1 MPAWRKLFALLG
13 VWWLSVTVV
22 CAATPVG
29 TAIVNQAIMTYIDQA
44 TGELVELRS
53 NTSNI
58 TVAKLAQFELLSSSD
73 TQAYAG
79 SRVVFLHTLS
89 NLGNVDGRY
98 ALSVENLLADDGD
111 LINLLL
117 YVDVNQNGVIEP
129 GEPIADA
136 EVALEPGD
144 ALSLIVTGVVPPEL
158 KGEAEI
164 QVELHARSIDTEL
177 APQSNI
183 DSVYV
188 EPEADIELSL
198 NSSTSCDQSVTTGD
212 VINYQFL
219 AKNITNTLPD
229 TQTIILDGEAKDG
242 VIMQVELPNA
252 LQLKKEAF
260 LDVMGFQAIAMV
272 QDAGDGDQWMRYDH
286 WTEESDITKLA
297 LLVPAEEFAL
307 NEPVSVAFSMVVKSL
322 DASITD
328 YVVGSVIAS
337 NRSDASLHSIRS
349 CFDAIAFAE
358 ASPISIR
365 FVEPLIEL
373 QRENIVPDFDADT
386 VFQDASVYRLNVQTD
401 SEDSFLRLGSDG
413 SSTQVD
419 YTLAGQ
425 GVYVELDAIVHSDQI
440 ITADSGA
447 DFVVV
452 SVSSA
457 LTGDNTELLLRETAT
472 NSNRYRSIRPILL
485 SSQLRA
491 DGSYCPGGKSGA
503 LPTTPDYESDVDICV
518 LQSDFDDKLNVSFVD
533 EPTGAVYSDL
543 ALVEPISRVFDST
556 SLVGVANAQVTLFK
570 GDTVVT
576 DPISDE
582 AIILITDSEGRY
594 SLPRLLPGSNYRIEV
609 QPPSSHVFPSTVSAE
624 RFTSYQVSNLSYGV
638 EGFNAQGGGEFSVQS
653 GEAPPVVD
661 IPLDPENRNTLL
673 QVEKSADVNAVEL
686 GDTVAYSIKVINRS
700 TGELSN
706 VAVID
711 NPAYG
716 FRFVPG
722 SASFNGDRIADPQ
735 RLKSPTDGAIAN
747 DSGAAVNTSLRFI
760 VSQIAAES
768 EGVLRYRMQ
777 ATAGAA
783 DGVEEGVNRA
793 NGNANTVSGLLL
805 STPTS
810 VATVKIERSGV
821 LSDQAILFG
830 KVYVDSSCD
839 NIQNQGEW
847 PIAGVRLYM
856 QDGTFVVTDE
866 DGQFSLYGLQPGL
879 HVLKLDSTTL
889 PQGLVLK
896 PTDTRQAADP
906 DSRFVEL
913 SAGDFHRADFAAYCP
928 QQNAAHVFDE
938 LKKRNADL
946 RNAWLLNEA
955 SQYNLD
961 GAHAAQDERKRADTD
976 GDLSHGLLGF
986 RRDLSDQAKL
996 PDALG
1001 LGLAGDSTT
1010 ENQQRDQSETPVK
1023 MGDPQELVKTITL
1036 EQAKAGT
1043 WLWPHNDLSW
1053 DGRFMVVVRE
1063 GITPVLYVNDVAI
1076 DGSQIGERIVNRQS
1090 QAQLV
1095 AWYGVRLL
1103 PGSNRVEVRGVDP
1116 FGNERILASSVF
1128 KKPSA
1133 GVRLLLRSS
1142 QDTLEADGG
1151 RSVIPIE
1158 ISISDAFNNPA
1169 SGVYFVTLSSTGG
1182 DFVEADLQP
1191 TQPGLQVRVEN
1202 GRGLVHLRSTEQ
1214 TGNVSVQA
1222 STGALDGS
1230 LNVVQIAAARPL
1242 IGAGLIDI
1250 GGQWN
1255 RVDKGAAANIDL
1267 EDEFTT
1273 DARAAL
1279 FLKGR
1284 IKNDYQLTLSYD
1296 SDKNKSVDVLRD
1308 LNPNEHYATYGDSSL
1323 RGVEAQSRSKLYLKI
1338 EKNRN
1343 SLMWGDY
1350 ITDNY
1355 SNHDDLAR
1363 VQRTLTG
1370 INSVLA
1376 NDKTRL
1382 QIFAADEN
1390 TVNKSEEIP
1399 GNGTTMLYQL
1409 QGAPAVVN
1417 SEYVE
1422 RIVRDR
1428 FNTGLVISSETLQR
1442 YTDYELDYV
1451 TGNIQFRDVIPTVDE
1466 NLNPVSIRIS
1476 YDTQGSGDKYLV
1488 SGLRLLH
1495 EFNPN
1500 LSLAFSVTDDQNPLD
1515 GYTIGGVTAI
1525 AKLTHNTKLTATAA
1539 VQTHNDGRSD
1549 GNAQRAT
1556 ISHNWHGRRDYRTV
1570 MTWARASA
1578 NFDNAAAGISAGR
1591 DEWRIEHR
1599 HPINNTLKAR
1609 ANITHSVSAIDQSSY
1624 SSAGLEFDKTF
1635 TNWSLSFGG
1644 RHIQNK
1650 DRSQK
1655 YTFNTMLVGMEKRF
1669 SIGKSRRGS
1678 IGFDYEQAIGNS
1690 GRHRLGLSARL
1701 QLHKNISSYAR
1712 YELDKGILSH
1722 SVSQG
1727 SGNRL
1732 FTFGVESDVL
1742 PHTTLYSEYRLR
1754 GNYSG
1759 ESMETA
1765 SGIRGRYELKP
1776 KLTLS
1781 PSFEVINVMEG
1792 QGAQDSIALSLGIT
1806 DKRNINR
1813 KLSAQAELRET
1824 ESTRYYGFRGSI
1836 AQRLS
1841 TDWTGLVR
1849 EEFTRQTPDTGQLT
1863 SRHRFTLGLANRP
1876 KRNNTYHALYMAN
1889 WKMDYGPEDGMDK
1902 ESFLLSTHQ
1911 NRQIADNATLS
1922 GRFGARWSRT
1932 LFDSGAQRSHVVL
1945 GDLRASF
1952 HINRRWELDLRGG
1965 WLGTG
1970 GPGDGKYSA
1979 GLGVSW
1985 IADRNLRLGINY
1997 NAVGFKEEDLDEQGY
2012 NAQGL
2017 RLGLQLKFDED
2028 WFRWLE

>member
-1 MPAWRKLFALLG
+1 MPAWRKLLALLG
-13 VWWLSVTVV
+13 VWWLSVTIV

-58 TVAKLAQFELLSSSD
+58 TVAQLAQFELQSSSD
-73 TQAYAG
+73 TQTYAG

-136 EVALEPGD
+136 EVTLEPGE

-158 KGEAEI
+158 QGEAQI
-164 QVELHARSIDTEL
+164 QVELHARSLDAEL
-177 APQSNI
+177 PPQSNI
-183 DSVYV
+183 DSIFV
-188 EPEADIELSL
+188 EPEADIELNL
-198 NSSTSCDQSVTTGD
+198 ISSTSCNQSVSTGD

-219 AKNITNTLPD
+219 AKNVTNTLPD
-229 TQTIILDGEAKDG
+229 SQTIILDGETRDG
-242 VIMQVELPNA
+242 VIMQVNLPDA
-252 LQLKKEAF
+252 LQLKKEEF
-260 LDVMGFQAIAMV
+260 LDVVGFQAIAMV
-272 QDAGDGDQWMRYDH
+272 QDAGDGDQWMRYEH
-286 WTEESDITKLA
+286 WTENSNITKLA
-297 LLVPAEEFAL
+297 LLVPSEEFAL
-307 NEPVSVAFSMVVKSL
+307 NELVSVAFSMVVKSI
-322 DASITD
+322 DTSVKD
-328 YVVGSVIAS
+328 YVVGSVISS
-337 NRSDASLHSIRS
+337 NRGDASLHTIRS
-349 CFDAIAFAE
+349 CFDAIAFSA
-358 ASPISIR
+358 ATPVSIR

-373 QRENIVPDFDADT
+373 QRENTAPKFESDAD
-386 VFQDASVYRLNVQTD
+386 FQDAPIYRLNVHAD
-401 SEDSFLRLGSDG
+401 SEDAFLRLGSDG

-419 YTLAGQ
+419 YTLASQ
-425 GVYVELDAIVHSDQI
+425 GVYIELDAIVPDNQTI
-440 ITADSGA
+440 IGESGA
-447 DFVVV
+447 DFVIVN
-452 SVSSA
+452 VSSA
-457 LTGDNTELLLRETAT
+457 LTGDNTELLLRESAV
-472 NSNRYRSIRPILL
+472 NSNVYRSIRPILL
-485 SSQLRA
+485 SSELRA
-491 DGSYCPGGKSGA
+491 DGSYCPGGSNGA
-503 LPTTPDYESDVDICV
+503 LPAMPDYESDVDICV
-518 LQSDFDDKLNVSFVD
+518 LQSDFDDTLNVTYID
-533 EPTGAVYSDL
+533 ESTGANYSDL
-543 ALVEPISRVFDST
+543 ALVDPVSRVFDST
-556 SLVGVANAQVTLFK
+556 SLVGVANAQVTLLQ

-576 DPISDE
+576 DPVTDE
-582 AIILITDSEGRY
+582 QIILMTDSEGRY
-594 SLPRLLPGSNYRIEV
+594 SLPRLLAGSNYHLAVE
-609 QPPSSHVFPSTVSAE
+609 PPSSHVFPSTVSAD
-624 RFTSYQVSNLSYGV
+624 RFASYQVSGFSYGV
-638 EGFNAQGGGEFSVQS
+638 EGFSSQGGGVFTVQP
-653 GEAPPVVD
+653 GAAPPIVD

-673 QVEKSADVNAVEL
+673 QVEKSADVNAVEI

-716 FRFVPG
+716 FRFIPG
-722 SASFNGDRIADPQ
+722 SASFNGSRIADPQ
-735 RLKSPTDGAIAN
+735 RLNSSVDTSV
-747 DSGAAVNTSLRFI
+747 DSTGETTVRTSLRFI
-760 VSQIAAES
+760 VSQIEAES
-768 EGVLRYRMQ
+768 EGILRYSMQ

-783 DGVEEGVNRA
+783 DGIEEGVNRA

-839 NIQNQGEW
+839 NIQNHGEW

-889 PQGLVLK
+889 PQGLILK
-896 PTDTRQAADP
+896 PTDTRHAADP
-906 DSRFVEL
+906 DSRFVDL

-928 QQNAAHVFDE
+928 QQNAASVFAE
-938 LKKRNADL
+938 LKQRNADL

-955 SQYNLD
+955 TQYTLD
-961 GAHAAQDERKRADTD
+961 GAHTAQDERKRADTD
-976 GDLSHGLLGF
+976 GDLSQGLLGF
-986 RRDLSDQAKL
+986 RRELNDQFNAQV
-996 PDALG
+996 ATVNG
-1001 LGLAGDSTT
+1001 ATGDSA
-1010 ENQQRDQSETPVK
+1010 EQSLQPVNDVSPIK
-1023 MGDPQELVKTITL
+1023 MGDPQELVKTVTL

-1043 WLWPHNDLSW
+1043 WLWPHDNLSW

-1076 DGSQIGERIVNRQS
+1076 DNSQIGERIVNRS
-1090 QAQLV
+1090 AQAQLV

-1128 KKPSA
+1128 QKPSA

-1169 SGVYFVTLSSTGG
+1169 SGVYFVTLSSSGG

-1191 TQPGLQVRVEN
+1191 AQPGLQVRVEN
-1202 GRGLVHLRSTEQ
+1202 GFGLVHLRSTEL

-1230 LNVVQIAAARPL
+1230 LSVVQIAAARPL
-1242 IGAGLIDI
+1242 IGSGLIDI

-1255 RVDKGAAANIDL
+1255 RVNKGTAANIDL
-1267 EDEFTT
+1267 EDEFIT

-1296 SDKNKSVDVLRD
+1296 SEKNKSIDVLRD

-1323 RGVEAQSRSKLYLKI
+1323 RGVEAQSRSKLFLKI
-1338 EKNRN
+1338 EKDKS

-1370 INSVLA
+1370 INGVLA

-1390 TVNKSEEIP
+1390 TVHKSEEIR

-1409 QGAPAVVN
+1409 QGAPVIVN

-1428 FNTGLVISSETLQR
+1428 FNPGLVISSETLQR
-1442 YTDYELDYV
+1442 YTDYELNIV

-1476 YDTQGSGDKYLV
+1476 YDSQGSGDKYLI
-1488 SGLRLLH
+1488 SGIRLLH

-1500 LSLAFSVTDDQNPLD
+1500 VSLAFSVTDDQNPLD
-1515 GYTIGGVTAI
+1515 GYTIGGVTGI
-1525 AKLTHNTKLTATAA
+1525 AKLTNNTKLTATAA
-1539 VQTHNDGRSD
+1539 MQSHNDGRSD

-1556 ISHNWHGRRDYRTV
+1556 LSHNWHGRRDYRTV
-1570 MTWARASA
+1570 MTWARAST
-1578 NFDNAAAGISAGR
+1578 NFDNPAAGMSAGR

-1599 HPINNTLKAR
+1599 HPINNTLR
-1609 ANITHSVSAIDQSSY
+1609 ASADITHSLSNIDQSSY
-1624 SSAGLEFDKTF
+1624 SSAGLKFDKTF
-1635 TNWSLSFGG
+1635 TNWSLTFGG
-1644 RHIQNK
+1644 RHIKNK
-1650 DRSQK
+1650 DRVQK
-1655 YTFNTMLVGMEKRF
+1655 YTFNTMLLGMEKRF
-1669 SIGKSRRGS
+1669 TLGKSQRGS
-1678 IGFDYEQAIGNS
+1678 IGFDYEQAIGDS

-1701 QLHKNISSYAR
+1701 QLHKNVSSYAR
-1712 YELDKGILSH
+1712 YEVDKGILSH
-1722 SVSQG
+1722 SVPQG

-1759 ESMETA
+1759 DSMETA

-1792 QGAQDSIALSLGIT
+1792 LGAQDSIALSLGIT